1 MINGVILRDAV
12 ISAANNIANFKQ
24 EVDAL
29 NVFPVPDGDTGT
41 NMSMTMNAAKRE
53 LELLPDS
60 STVEKVSA
68 VAASALL
75 RGARGNSGV
84 ILSLLFR
91 GFSKGLA
98 GKETASATDLVDA
111 LNLGVKAAYKAVMK
125 PTEGTIL
132 TVARVAGEQALEYI
146 SETTCAIEIWEKIIE
161 YATKTLDE
169 TPELLPVLKKAG
181 VVDAGGKGLVVI
193 FEGMYRVFK
202 ENTIIQTLE
211 GDSHSRHAIDQP
223 IALDNYDEEITFT
236 YCTEF
241 IIDKDEKNGDHLKL
255 RAYLES
261 IGDSVVVVDDDD
273 IIKCHLHTDNPG
285 NAMQEALKLGMLSRI
300 KIDNMREQS
309 KNNKAIANPSTGVSH
324 EYQAVDRNI
333 EYGFVTVSAGEGNK
347 QLFSDLGADNIV
359 TGGQTMNPSTDD
371 ILTAIHATPAKNVF
385 VLPNNKNIIMAAEQA
400 VKLAD
405 RNVFVLPTRTI
416 PQGFS
421 AMLAFDP
428 DQDIDNNVINMSKAY
443 EKVVTGQITFA
454 ARDSEFDGHNIKK
467 GEVLALENSKL
478 AFTEN
483 DLSKAVAR
491 LLKHLIK
498 KEIHKETVFV
508 TIIFGQDVTE
518 QEVETVL
525 ETMDYK
531 LPENVELSIINGG
544 QPIYYYFI
552 AVE

>member
-1 MINGVILRDAV
+1 
-12 ISAANNIANFKQ
+12 
-24 EVDAL
+24 
-29 NVFPVPDGDTGT
+29 
-41 NMSMTMNAAKRE
+41 
-53 LELLPDS
+53 
-60 STVEKVSA
+60 
-68 VAASALL
+68 
-75 RGARGNSGV
+75 
-84 ILSLLFR
+84 
-91 GFSKGLA
+91 
-98 GKETASATDLVDA
+98 
-111 LNLGVKAAYKAVMK
+111 
-125 PTEGTIL
+125 TERL
-132 TVARVAGEQALEYI
+132 YH
-146 SETTCAIEIWEKIIE
+146 
-161 YATKTLDE
+161 

-202 ENTIIQTLE
+202 ENIIIQTKE
-211 GDSHSRHAIDQP
+211 GDSNSRHAIDQP
-223 IALDNYDEEITFT
+223 IALDNYDQEITFT

-241 IIDKDEKNGDHLKL
+241 IIDKNDKNTDDLKL

-273 IIKCHLHTDNPG
+273 IIKCHLHTDDPG

-309 KNNKAIANPSTGVSH
+309 QNNKAIVNASKQSY

-333 EYGFVTVSAGEGNK
+333 EYGFVAVSAGEGNK

-371 ILTAIHATPAKNVF
+371 ILRAIHATPAKNIF

-428 DQDIDNNVINMSKAY
+428 QEDIDSNVINMSKAY

-478 AFTEN
+478 AFTEKE
-483 DLSKAVAR
+483 LSKAVVR

-498 KEIHKETVFV
+498 KELHKDTIFV

-518 QEVETVL
+518 KEVENIL
-525 ETMDYK
+525 QTMDYK
-531 LPENVELSIINGG
+531 LPENVEVSVINGG